1 MEAKNLIEKYT
12 ADGKKVVV
20 VESLNSTQYIVQEV
34 FVTED
39 GKEIPAGE
47 KFVAQQLFDVPVKSW
62 ATKEQERQKKELE
75 YLDSQYKKEEKEGRE
90 KLTRLK
96 NQIYR
101 EQQTLEGHLKWLKAV
116 AKEPHYEE
124 IKQIIRDLYTFLSEK
139 IWFCRM
145 YDGPVIIEYS
155 HDNAETILDTFW
167 DGKFDGMRLVSL
179 YGRADGNLR
188 WKIHTFC
195 DGSGG
200 GNDDYVFFASYE
212 EAVAWAQEKF
222 DSMNVEY
229 ISKKCIDRVRGYGC
243 EVSDERINQIYQSLI
258 EREQKKLAEHKAT
271 VEKDEE
277 RINGLIAER
286 NSLCQR

>member
-62 ATKEQERQKKELE
+62 ATKEQERQKKYLE

-90 KLTRLK
+90 KLTKLK
-96 NQIYR
+96 NQIYL

-124 IKQIIRDLYTFLSEK
+124 IKQIIRDLYTFFSEK

-179 YGRADGNLR
+179 YGCADGNLR
-188 WKIHTFC
+188 WIHTFC

-212 EAVAWAQEKF
+212 EAVAWAQKKF
-222 DSMNVEY
+222 DNMNVEY

-243 EVSDERINQIYQSLI
+243 VVSDERINKIYQCLI
-258 EREQKKLAEHKAT
+258 DKEQKSLADHKTT
-271 VEKDEE
+271 VEKDQK
-277 RINGLIAER
+277 RIDGLIAER
-286 NSLCQR
+286 DSLCQR